1 MADEAKFI
9 SYSIGKDQE
18 ITTEV
23 REDARKAY
31 QDALDSYWKQAD
43 AEFVDGAA
51 PWQKYQDMQIS

>member
-43 AEFVDGAA
+43 AEFVDNR
-51 PWQKYQDMQIS
+51 